1 MGAGVA
7 ARSGLSMTDLSSIP
21 RLRYR
26 RLGGGYRRAEVLYH
40 LRELEARVR
49 TLEAELAAARES
61 RRALAAELDEARTA
75 VAAFRAREAE
85 VETLRAAAEQHAGD
99 IVAAAEARARAV
111 LAEADEQAARIRGEA
126 HLKIDDI
133 GKQLEEILRL
143 RESMLAALRG
153 VVQDVGL
160 AVGRIERGEPVYGP
174 APAGRR
180 RDALRPVG
188 AGAAVQRHEPLPG
201 DEIVLGREVV
211 LDAGPFADF
220 ATLASFERALG
231 SLPNVEDVYVR
242 RFAGERATIEV
253 TMTVEQPLLALLR
266 GALPYAFEATA
277 EDGGVRVDVPAT
289 SLAGTG

>member
-143 RESMLAALRG
+143 RESMLASLRG

-174 APAGRR
+174 VPAAGR
-180 RDALRPVG
+180 RDALRSVHPE
-188 AGAAVQRHEPLPG
+188 APPQREPLPG
-201 DEIVLGREVV
+201 DDALFGREVV

-220 ATLASFERALG
+220 ATLASFERALAA
-231 SLPNVEDVYVR
+231 LPNVEDVYVR
-242 RFAGERATIEV
+242 RFAGGRATVELA
-253 TMTVEQPLLALLR
+253 MTVEQPLLALLR
-266 GALPYAFEATA
+266 RSLPTAFDATRA
-277 EDGGVRVDVPAT
+277 DAASVRIDLPVA